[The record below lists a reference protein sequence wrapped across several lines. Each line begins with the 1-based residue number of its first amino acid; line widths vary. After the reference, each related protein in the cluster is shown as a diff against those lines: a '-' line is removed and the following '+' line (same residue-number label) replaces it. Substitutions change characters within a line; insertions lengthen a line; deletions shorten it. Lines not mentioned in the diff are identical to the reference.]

1 MEGQKQRSGLF
12 AVLKRVLKAQG
23 IHYRELAEMMN
34 LSEPTVKRMFQEQD
48 CKVSRLIEIC
58 DLVGLSIN
66 ELVELDANR
75 TTDPTQLSI
84 EIEQALADDP
94 GLTSFFMLLVS
105 QFDVET
111 IAQKNQLSSSDAYL
125 YLRELEKLEL
135 IRLGKNDQVHLR
147 VSRPI
152 KWRLGGPL
160 HQTLVKVNQRFIQQ
174 AISAKEGEGVF
185 YSTSRLLS
193 TQSITRL
200 NQEVDELYQRFQKQ
214 ATLDQLYYS
223 LAELKPYK
231 LVATMMPFEIS
242 RYFLVPAFAGRP
254 KLKGDYS
261 VAS

>member
-23 IHYRELAEMMN
+23 VHYRELAQMMN
-34 LSEPTVKRMFQEQD
+34 VSEPTVKRMFQEQD

-66 ELVELDANR
+66 ELVELDADR
-75 TTDPTQLSI
+75 TTDATQLSI
-84 EIEQALADDP
+84 DTEQALADDP

-105 QFDVET
+105 QFDTET
-111 IAQKNQLSSSDAYL
+111 IAQKNQLSATDAYL
-125 YLRELEKLEL
+125 YLRELEKLEV
-135 IRLGKNDQVHLR
+135 IRLGKNDQIHLR

-160 HQTLVKVNQRFIQQ
+160 HQTLLNVNQRFIQQ

-193 TQSITRL
+193 DQSIMRL
-200 NQEVDELYQRFQKQ
+200 NKEVDEVYQRFQKQ
-214 ATLDQLYYS
+214 ATLDHLYY
-223 LAELKPYK
+223 ATTELKPYK
-231 LVATMMPFEIS
+231 LVATLMPFEIS
-242 RYFLVPAFAGRP
+242 RYFLVPPFFNRP
-254 KLKGDYS
+254 LLGDDRTR
-261 VAS
+261 VR